1 MRRSSLFTL
10 IISKMMTVST
20 LFVIQFFFLF
30 VFWIMFSGYMIF
42 CQPKFLILY
51 DYKIISILFIQF
63 YALFFFY
70 ALSSFLFP
78 AHKRLIYVSIS
89 FRLFR
94 KLYRIEI
101 VFSEVR
107 FPFLKNFGGYTS
119 FCFLNNSGLNF
130 LNSKPFVISVLCDL
144 LIQIDLLGFSPLQF
158 FKVSWKKFLPV
169 SSILISYQIFFWCK
183 ASIHILMNL
192 ICISKYRSHLHFCS
206 WNLFFPT
213 NRWAEG
219 FTLSGNI
226 SLHISWN
233 LCIRCV
239 TVVQYELPILY
250 YLKYWF
256 P

>member
-1 MRRSSLFTL
+1 
-10 IISKMMTVST
+10 MTVST

-63 YALFFFY
+63 YTLFFFY
-70 ALSSFLFP
+70 VLSSFLFP

-130 LNSKPFVISVLCDL
+130 LNSKPFVISVLRDL

-183 ASIHILMNL
+183 ASIHITH
-192 ICISKYRSHLHFCS
+192 IIWISTFK
-206 WNLFFPT
+206 NV
-213 NRWAEG
+213 
-219 FTLSGNI
+219 
-226 SLHISWN
+226 SLHISKI
-233 LCIRCV
+233 LCIRFV
-239 TVVQYELPILY
+239 TVIQYEWSILY
-250 YLKYWF
+250 TCNTFCMIHYFRKGLF
-256 P
+256 AR

>member
-63 YALFFFY
+63 YTLFFFY
-70 ALSSFLFP
+70 VLSSFLFP

-89 FRLFR
+89 LRLFR
-94 KLYRIEI
+94 KFYRSEI
-101 VFSEVR
+101 IFYDVW
-107 FPFLKNFGGYTS
+107 FPVYLKNFGGYTS

-130 LNSKPFVISVLCDL
+130 LNSKPFVISVLYDL

-158 FKVSWKKFLPV
+158 FKVS
-169 SSILISYQIFFWCK
+169 
-183 ASIHILMNL
+183 
-192 ICISKYRSHLHFCS
+192 
-206 WNLFFPT
+206 
-213 NRWAEG
+213 
-219 FTLSGNI
+219 
-226 SLHISWN
+226 
-233 LCIRCV
+233 
-239 TVVQYELPILY
+239 
-250 YLKYWF
+250 
-256 P
+256 

>member
-63 YALFFFY
+63 YTLFFFY
-70 ALSSFLFP
+70 VLSSFLFP
-78 AHKRLIYVSIS
+78 AHKRLIYVNIS

-130 LNSKPFVISVLCDL
+130 LNSKPFVISVLRDL

>member
-1 MRRSSLFTL
+1 
-10 IISKMMTVST
+10 
-20 LFVIQFFFLF
+20 
-30 VFWIMFSGYMIF
+30 MIF

-63 YALFFFY
+63 YTLFFFY
-70 ALSSFLFP
+70 VLSSFLFP

-130 LNSKPFVISVLCDL
+130 LNSKPFVISVLRDL

-169 SSILISYQIFFWCK
+169 SSIINILSDILLMQSFNPYPYESDMHFKVSFSSSLLFLESLLSNEPVSWGFYSFGKYFFTYFLKSLYQVCDSCSIWVTDSIIPEILNSLCFW
-183 ASIHILMNL
+183 
-192 ICISKYRSHLHFCS
+192 F
-206 WNLFFPT
+206 
-213 NRWAEG
+213 
-219 FTLSGNI
+219 LS
-226 SLHISWN
+226 
-233 LCIRCV
+233 
-239 TVVQYELPILY
+239 
-250 YLKYWF
+250 F
-256 P
+256 

>member
-94 KLYRIEI
+94 KFYRSEI
-101 VFSEVR
+101 IFYDVW
-107 FPFLKNFGGYTS
+107 FPVYLKTFGGYTFS
-119 FCFLNNSGLNF
+119 CSLNNSGLNF

-158 FKVSWKKFLPV
+158 FKVSWKKVPAR
-169 SSILISYQIFFWCK
+169 FF
-183 ASIHILMNL
+183 
-192 ICISKYRSHLHFCS
+192 YF
-206 WNLFFPT
+206 
-213 NRWAEG
+213 
-219 FTLSGNI
+219 
-226 SLHISWN
+226 
-233 LCIRCV
+233 
-239 TVVQYELPILY
+239 
-250 YLKYWF
+250 
-256 P
+256 